1 MSDVDPTRIII
12 RNMAGLVLRGVT
24 LMRRAVSDQ
33 VAPAFLFAAVR
44 RANID
49 HIPYGAREALSLL
62 PDAGGDSD
70 GLRRGISVNALSRA
84 FDMPYETVRT
94 CVNRFI
100 DRDMMERRS
109 DGVVVPGRVLA
120 RSPFR
125 ETDEEIAAAL
135 IDAVNAL
142 ARLGIDLES
151 IAGPTRQVAGGAP
164 GGLIAR
170 IAMDAALGATELIA
184 PAFGGFT
191 NGLVYCGVLVTSSR
205 RLFASPEEAW
215 RYAAQ
220 DAPPPDE
227 AREPVSLR
235 ALSAA
240 LELPFETTRRHA
252 HDLIARRLL
261 TAVPGQGVTPHAE
274 AVGPNGIGRIMPAL
288 AGQAASMLR
297 ALAQIGFDVSSWSE
311 TRKRA

>member
-1 MSDVDPTRIII
+1 MSDVDPTRIIL
-12 RNMAGLVLRGVT
+12 RNMAVFALRGAT
-24 LMRRAVSDQ
+24 LMRRAVGDQ

-49 HIPYGAREALSLL
+49 HIPYAARDALSLL
-62 PDAGGDSD
+62 PEAGGDGD
-70 GLRRGISVNALSRA
+70 ELRRGISVNALSRA

-100 DRDMMERRS
+100 ARDMMERRA

-142 ARLGIDLES
+142 ARLGIDLGS

-164 GGLIAR
+164 RGLIAR
-170 IAMDAALGATELIA
+170 IASDAALGASELVA
-184 PAFGGFT
+184 PVFGGFT

-205 RLFASPEEAW
+205 RLLASPEEAW
-215 RYAAQ
+215 RYAAP
-220 DAPPPDE
+220 DTPPPDE
-227 AREPVSLR
+227 VREPVSLR
-235 ALSAA
+235 ALSAT

-252 HDLIARRLL
+252 NDLISRRLL

-274 AVGPNGIGRIMPAL
+274 AVGPNALGRRIPAL
-288 AGQAASMLR
+288 MGQAASMLR
-297 ALAQIGFDVSSWSE
+297 ALVQIGFDVSSWSE
-311 TRKRA
+311 ERKRA